1 MEYNVDIFD
10 YNGRRVQNKE
20 PIIER
25 VLSENKKR
33 MHEKYLNRMKNCKKQ
48 IDLFKMSKKN
58 FILCQVRNE
67 FEYYELETYANS
79 KELKTSKHISESQIN
94 NNVKYMNIYLPNKD
108 SECIYECKYNC
119 PCLHTHFKVVNNRV
133 PVLYAKIEK

>member
-10 YNGRRVQNKE
+10 YDGHRVENKE
-20 PIIER
+20 LIISK
-25 VLSENKKR
+25 VLSKNKKR

-58 FILCQVRNE
+58 FTLCQVRNE
-67 FEYYELETYANS
+67 FEYYELERYATS
-79 KELKTSKHISESQIN
+79 QELKISKYNSESLIN
-94 NNVKYMNIYLPNKD
+94 KNVKRMNIYLPNKD
-108 SECIYECKYNC
+108 SECSYFC
-119 PCLHTHFKVVNNRV
+119 PCKRKKFKVVNNRV